1 MRELP
6 VAFVA
11 DRAEKVSRRRVRT
24 PNDSPLEYFYLA
36 PAVIYYT
43 VFFGL
48 PLVFLIWIGFWR
60 VENYQLVMDFSL
72 ENYREIWESLF
83 ARSRY
88 GLAMIQ
94 SFWVGATT
102 AIIAT
107 AFAYFIALA
116 LVYSVPERW
125 QRLALLFAIA
135 PFWSSY
141 VLRLY
146 SWQTILANNGLV
158 NSVLDVFG
166 VDALQINIIY
176 TQMAT
181 RVGLV
186 HFLTPIIVV
195 VMYITVS
202 NIDKTLIEAARELG
216 ATRWQAFKRVIFPL
230 SRFGLISSASFA
242 AIICLGDALSGALL
256 GGGAGKSIIGKI
268 PLYANML
275 MTDYASSTNLPRT
288 SALATILVVV
298 MIILMGLG
306 FAWAE
311 KARRE
316 TSE

>member
-11 DRAEKVSRRRVRT
+11 DRAEKVSRQRVRT
-24 PNDSPLEYFYLA
+24 PNDSRLKYLYLA
-36 PAVIYYT
+36 PTVIYYAA
-43 VFFGL
+43 FFCL
-48 PLVFLIWIGFWR
+48 PLIFLIWIGFWR

-116 LVYSVPERW
+116 LVFTVPERW
-125 QRLALLFAIA
+125 QRLGLLFAIA

-158 NSVLDVFG
+158 NSVLGFFG
-166 VDALQINIIY
+166 IDALQINIIY

-230 SRFGLISSASFA
+230 SRFGLITSASFA

-288 SALATILVVV
+288 SALATILVVT
-298 MIILMGLG
+298 MIVLMGLG